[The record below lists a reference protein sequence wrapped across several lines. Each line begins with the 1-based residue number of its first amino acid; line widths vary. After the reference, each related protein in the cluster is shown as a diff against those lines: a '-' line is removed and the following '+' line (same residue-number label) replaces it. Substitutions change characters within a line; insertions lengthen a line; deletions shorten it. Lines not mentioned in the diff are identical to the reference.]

1 MHTKVNYNLNKEH
14 IFRNGIQS
22 KIRYEKNDFSPQKK
36 RNYSIVELKSYQSGS
51 IIRWNS
57 DIANIGI
64 QKDSIRFK
72 KVGFGN

>member
-22 KIRYEKNDFSPQKK
+22 KIRYEKSEFSPQKK

-51 IIRWNS
+51 IIR
-57 DIANIGI
+57 
-64 QKDSIRFK
+64 
-72 KVGFGN
+72 